1 MLKPHE
7 ALDRAENLV
16 SQAIKAGADAAD
28 AVYVC
33 DASTEVQVRLG
44 ALEDV
49 ARSEGEEIG
58 LRVFVGQ
65 RSATIS
71 SSSLNPSILAN
82 LVSRAIDMAKEAPED
97 QYAGLASQDR
107 LLKGDVPD
115 LDVDDGQDPDP
126 ALLRAAALECEDA
139 ARAVAGVTNSEG
151 AGASAA
157 RSIFALATSHGFA
170 GVKSSTGYGLSAS
183 VLAGEGA
190 ALRALTFDVRQAG
203 FAELHGPAAA
213 SDHAGAFDLVMSATA
228 FHWIAPEIGYPK
240 AAAALKPTG
249 SLAIFAHE
257 HLPLDPA
264 FAADLHAIEQ
274 GLTPEWP
281 DPRTPPDLE
290 TTIAASAA
298 ALDATGL
305 FAPAV
310 VRTYPWARRY
320 SAEEFVRLHNTF
332 SNYRSLSASTRAEI
346 FRAIA
351 GLIGRHYAGAITKS
365 YLAVLYM
372 ARKAA
377 E

>member
-1 MLKPHE
+1 MPTDPRPTHFRASFDQVAEEYDAERPGYPPALIDDIVALAALPSPARILEIGCGTGQATQPFAARGDRMLC
-7 ALDRAENLV
+7 LD
-16 SQAIKAGADAAD
+16 IGAAMLA
-28 AVYVC
+28 
-33 DASTEVQVRLG
+33 
-44 ALEDV
+44 V
-49 ARSEGEEIG
+49 ARRKFANYPQIAFHHGAFEEW
-58 LRVFVGQ
+58 
-65 RSATIS
+65 
-71 SSSLNPSILAN
+71 P
-82 LVSRAIDMAKEAPED
+82 
-97 QYAGLASQDR
+97 
-107 LLKGDVPD
+107 VP
-115 LDVDDGQDPDP
+115 
-126 ALLRAAALECEDA
+126 
-139 ARAVAGVTNSEG
+139 
-151 AGASAA
+151 
-157 RSIFALATSHGFA
+157 
-170 GVKSSTGYGLSAS
+170 
-183 VLAGEGA
+183 
-190 ALRALTFDVRQAG
+190 
-203 FAELHGPAAA
+203 
-213 SDHAGAFDLVMSATA
+213 AGAFDLVMSATA